1 MIVAHIMTKQGSL
14 DNVITYEHYCDTVAD
29 LSNIPLSQTT
39 LGSVAIVVNDEDDG
53 MGIYIAN
60 SQKEWT
66 PISTSISGGGSGE
79 VLLDLIHVCSSS
91 EYDSVTK
98 VPTVEDAESNKIY
111 LVPNSESGNNAFDE
125 WIYADEAWEKF
136 GGGSIN
142 IPVADV
148 QVDGV
153 SVLDAQGVATIPNA
167 GENTYGLMR
176 GSDIPVESGTGDKS
190 VVTKPYTIG
199 STTYSNIASGA
210 CAFAEGLATTA
221 SGITSHAEGQSTT
234 ASATSSHAE
243 GQNTNA
249 SASSAHAEGS
259 ATIASG
265 FSSHAEGYN
274 TQASGRFSHAE
285 GNNTVAQGQGEHAG
299 GAFNAI
305 SATIYSAWEAGK
317 EYDVGDVVIYG
328 PLSYRCKVANA
339 ENTFKYSYWSEYPLG
354 STLYSHIV
362 GNGTAN
368 DARSNA
374 YALTWTGDGKY
385 AGDVYVHVNTDS
397 SGGTKLATVDDV
409 TVTDVQVN
417 STSVVSNGVANV
429 PIMGNGQFG
438 VAKIFYPTSAS
449 GIYVDSSGNIDINAA
464 DYATI
469 KRGTATSRPAPIR
482 YLPEAIYFGLAKLAG
497 ADMASVTGETVGVY
511 PAAQKAAI
519 QSMLGIDLSSIAQQ
533 VEIPL
538 VETVTGTTPT
548 ITGQPNVRYVCGEV
562 TSITITPP
570 SAGSVDIIF
579 TSGSSPAVLTLPSTV
594 SMPVWFDST
603 VLDANT
609 KYEIL
614 ITDGEYGSVM
624 SWPI

>member
-1 MIVAHIMTKQGSL
+1 MIVANIMTKQGSL

-66 PISTSISGGGSGE
+66 PISTSISGSGSGE

-98 VPTVEDAESNKIY
+98 VPTIEDAESNKIY

-125 WIYADEAWEKF
+125 WIYANEAWERF

-142 IPVADV
+142 IPVTDV
-148 QVDGV
+148 QVNGV
-153 SVLDAQGVATIPNA
+153 SVLDAQGVANVDSVIVA
-167 GENTYGLMR
+167 
-176 GSDIPVESGTGDKS
+176 GTGIRSAKLKDGDGEA
-190 VVTKPYTIG
+190 IG
-199 STTYSNIASGA
+199 GYS
-210 CAFAEGLATTA
+210 FAEGA
-221 SGITSHAEGQSTT
+221 SSYALGNYSHAEGQVLLAMSE
-234 ASATSSHAE
+234 SSHAE
-243 GQNTNA
+243 GTGATNEA
-249 SASSAHAEGS
+249 CYISDTDNNKQYIITAPSVPSSTDFTPYILH
-259 ATIASG
+259 TIVTVNRIDYG
-265 FSSHAEGYN
+265 FITKVDKTNDTYLITVDKSIGTGYN
-274 TQASGRFSHAE
+274 NTHCHLYFAYAMGKASHKE
-285 GNNTVAQGQGEHAG
+285 GGFTASTADYQHVQGHL
-299 GAFNAI
+299 NAI
-305 SATIYSAWEAGK
+305 
-317 EYDVGDVVIYG
+317 DVEKQYAD
-328 PLSYRCKVANA
+328 
-339 ENTFKYSYWSEYPLG
+339 
-354 STLYSHIV
+354 IV
-362 GNGTAN
+362 GNGSN
-368 DARSNA
+368 LDVENRSNA

-385 AGDVYVHVNTDS
+385 AGDVYVHANTDS
-397 SGGTKLATVDDV
+397 SGGTKLATVNDV

-417 STSVVSNGVANV
+417 GTSVVSNGVAEI
-429 PIMGNGQFG
+429 PIGKTNILGVVKYDVQNGVEILSDG
-438 VAKIFYPTSAS
+438 TLKTVNSYPALIKA
-449 GIYVDSSGNIDINAA
+449 GVDS
-464 DYATI
+464 
-469 KRGTATSRPAPIR
+469 KRPHTSNVSDSVVF
-482 YLPEAIYFGLAKLAG
+482 YGLAKAAG
-497 ADMASVTGETVGVY
+497 ANMASISSTTLGVY

-570 SAGSVDIIF
+570 SAGSIDVIF